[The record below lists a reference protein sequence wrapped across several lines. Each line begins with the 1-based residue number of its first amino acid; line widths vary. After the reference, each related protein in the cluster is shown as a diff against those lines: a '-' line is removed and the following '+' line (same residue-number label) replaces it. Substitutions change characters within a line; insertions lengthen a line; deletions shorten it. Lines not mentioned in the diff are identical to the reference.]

1 MYFKKI
7 GILDS
12 FRGFLKEEKFFQEIL
27 VSFNYIS
34 NEKIQ
39 LDIDF
44 SEINFFLD
52 NKKSNKIN

>member
-44 SEINFFLD
+44 SEIYFFLD
-52 NKKSNKIN
+52 KKKSNKFN